1 MDQRLVGWAKRS
13 VPTGWTAVKPV
24 GTLRFA
30 HPTVAAKLAHATFRE
45 PTKSQVIS
53 WASLY
58 VGWAK
63 RSVPTGWTAVKPVG
77 TLRFAHPTVAAKLAH
92 ATFREPTKSQVISWA
107 NLYVGWAKRSVPT
120 GWTAVKPVGTLRFAH
135 PTVAAKLAHATFR
148 EPTKSQV
155 ISWASLYVGW
165 AKRSVPTGWT
175 AVKPVGTL
183 RFAHPTVAA

>member
-77 TLRFAHPTVAAKLAH
+77 TLRFAHPTDGGQVGARDIPRADEITGH
-92 ATFREPTKSQVISWA
+92 FVGEPVRR
-107 NLYVGWAKRSVPT
+107 VG
-120 GWTAVKPVGTLRFAH
+120 
-135 PTVAAKLAHATFR
+135 
-148 EPTKSQV
+148 
-155 ISWASLYVGW
+155 
-165 AKRSVPTGWT
+165 
-175 AVKPVGTL
+175 
-183 RFAHPTVAA
+183 